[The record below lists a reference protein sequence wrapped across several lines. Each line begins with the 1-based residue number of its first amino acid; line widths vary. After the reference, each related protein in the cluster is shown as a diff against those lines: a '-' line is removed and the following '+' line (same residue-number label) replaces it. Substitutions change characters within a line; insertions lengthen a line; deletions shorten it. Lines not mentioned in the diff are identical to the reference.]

1 MNNALTPELEY
12 LGDFQIRFV
21 YPDRLDITLDFGGY
35 FESIPGPVTDPLR
48 AENKFREVFMD
59 HGVLTWPTGYDVDPI
74 ILRQWCE
81 SGHVSSSE
89 TLIVQD

>member
-1 MNNALTPELEY
+1 
-12 LGDFQIRFV
+12 
-21 YPDRLDITLDFGGY
+21 
-35 FESIPGPVTDPLR
+35 
-48 AENKFREVFMD
+48 MD

-89 TLIVQD
+89 TLIGQD